1 MFDKAKEVYQLQ
13 KKAKEVQKELKN
25 TEVEAQSSDGS
36 VTVVFTADQK
46 IKSIEFSEDA
56 LSKLSKK
63 EVEDKL
69 VHVIGEAISRT
80 QAVAAEKTKGL
91 MSEMGLNIP
100 GMWHGS
106 VILSA
111 SEDSAE
117 FSESRRILPR

>member
-100 GMWHGS
+100 GM
-106 VILSA
+106 
-111 SEDSAE
+111 
-117 FSESRRILPR
+117 